1 MRGKFIKRKLNNF
14 HKQFVK
20 KVRTIFYEIRRFFV
34 KRSVKSRDFTVI
46 SNNCWAGRL
55 YQYLDMP
62 YLSPTAGLYF
72 FAPDYIKF
80 VSDLRRYLDTP
91 LRFIKPEES
100 KYFEKIKERNQTD
113 KPIGILNDVEIV
125 FLHYKTKE
133 EAEEKWNR
141 RKGRVNFN
149 HIILKFSRMDLCTEK
164 EIEAFDALGFEN
176 KFVLNNRLPLR
187 YKSEVY
193 WKEEWEKSGIA
204 RDTIPFPG
212 NLKLNLLLNKPK
224 EIYPENGLNITR
236 EKKTDG
242 FNRKNL

>member
-1 MRGKFIKRKLNNF
+1 MRGQFIKRKLN
-14 HKQFVK
+14 KAYK
-20 KVRTIFYEIRRFFV
+20 KIAEKIGKFGYEVRRFFV
-34 KRSVKSRDFTVI
+34 KRSIKNKNFSII
-46 SNNCWAGRL
+46 SNNCWAGRA

-91 LRFIKPEES
+91 LRFINPEES
-100 KYFEKIKERNQTD
+100 KYYEEIKKRNQTD
-113 KPIGILNDVEIV
+113 KPIGILDDVEIV

-141 RKGRVNFN
+141 RKARVNYDN
-149 HIILKFSRMDLCTEK
+149 IILKFSRMNLCTEK
-164 EIEAFDALGFEN
+164 EIEQFDALPFKN

-187 YKSEVY
+187 FESEVY
-193 WKEEWEKSGIA
+193 WDEDWNEEGII

-212 NLKLNLLLNKPK
+212 SITLKKHLNG
-224 EIYPENGLNITR
+224 EPER
-236 EKKTDG
+236 YFKY
-242 FNRKNL
+242 